1 MYPVGHRCSDCIVL
15 MPPAFNIKGYSDKT
29 LSFVMFGAASLWGL
43 YWLPVRALA
52 EMGIDGVWPV
62 ALMNLF
68 PALCLTPFML
78 TLLIRPDSGVR
89 EAFWSGIS
97 VGIGF
102 AFYTFAMLETTIVRA
117 TLLFYLTPIWST
129 LLGIFILSE
138 PFTRTRAIAISVG
151 LLGCFILLSPDQTA
165 SVALNIGDLY
175 GLLAGGFWAIGAT
188 CIKRWPQS
196 PALLITWFQLI
207 STTLVALIFA
217 LLIYQ
222 TQAPDWLLVVQSLPI
237 TLGASVFILLPSTLL
252 LMIISQVLYPGRV
265 GVLMMSEVLVAI
277 VSASLLVPEERMS
290 LVQWGGAAAI
300 IIAALFEVFSVQNKK
315 TDLNPPRSDP

>member
-1 MYPVGHRCSDCIVL
+1 MYPVEHRCSDCIDL
-15 MPPAFNIKGYSDKT
+15 MLPAFNIKGYSYKT

-78 TLLIRPDSGVR
+78 TWLIRPHIGVR
-89 EAFWSGIS
+89 EAFWSGLS

-129 LLGIFILSE
+129 LLGIYFLSE
-138 PFTRTRAIAISVG
+138 PFTRTRVIAISVG

-175 GLLAGGFWAIGAT
+175 GLLGNWRNLYKTLASKLCIADHMVSIDINNACGFDFCSVNIPNAGAGLAACGSKSSNYVRGVCFY
-188 CIKRWPQS
+188 S
-196 PALLITWFQLI
+196 
-207 STTLVALIFA
+207 FA
-217 LLIYQ
+217 LNATAYDHIPGALSG
-222 TQAPDWLLVVQSLPI
+222 QS
-237 TLGASVFILLPSTLL
+237 
-252 LMIISQVLYPGRV
+252 

-315 TDLNPPRSDP
+315 TDLNRLRSDP

>member
-1 MYPVGHRCSDCIVL
+1 
-15 MPPAFNIKGYSDKT
+15 
-29 LSFVMFGAASLWGL
+29 
-43 YWLPVRALA
+43 
-52 EMGIDGVWPV
+52 
-62 ALMNLF
+62 
-68 PALCLTPFML
+68 
-78 TLLIRPDSGVR
+78 
-89 EAFWSGIS
+89 
-97 VGIGF
+97 
-102 AFYTFAMLETTIVRA
+102 
-117 TLLFYLTPIWST
+117 
-129 LLGIFILSE
+129 
-138 PFTRTRAIAISVG
+138 
-151 LLGCFILLSPDQTA
+151 LLSPGQTA

-315 TDLNPPRSDP
+315 TDLNRLRSDP